1 MFAMIKKGSLTG
13 QGIYYINTLKKKKN
27 RKSLML
33 KTGGVFI
40 YLLQFQFLGQ
50 NASCNTIR

>member
-13 QGIYYINTLKKKKN
+13 QGIYYINTLKKKN